1 MKKFAL
7 VVALMLCGHYAI
19 AQSQAEKRIAEMA
32 VNDNK
37 VMEHLDVLSNRFG
50 GRLVGSNAYDN
61 ARDWAASLLKSWGY
75 QVEFEEVGR
84 IGVGFNRDHWWG
96 KMYADNG
103 EVLDFVTPSYT
114 VGTKGQQR
122 GHVVIEP
129 RSTRE
134 FNKMKG
140 TIKGAWVLVDGDSR
154 GWALQH
160 HDSVDA
166 KRKAIIAHNDSTM
179 GRRITDETPDSLKP
193 DLTTPALFYDEMI
206 AAGAL
211 GFIQAAPQPLVAL
224 YDRDV
229 VKGNLDFY
237 NLPAVP
243 DIKLDKAQY
252 DRIRLMVKERRH
264 VELEFDI
271 RNHFRMGPVPY
282 HSIIATMKGSK
293 YPDELVIMG
302 AHLDAYDAGT
312 GATDDG
318 NGVSTLLEAARM
330 IAKSGAK
337 PDRTIMFIIFAGEEF
352 GLWGSDAWTKAHP
365 DKLGKISNMFNRDGG
380 PMPYVAFYPPKSM
393 VKEFEPV
400 ADMMTKLFPDI
411 PFTIEAASPRPK
423 LKQPG
428 GNDATTF
435 MCLGIPAQQMNE
447 WTDPLGYNFDYRE
460 IWHTDRD
467 TYNRSIPYY
476 QQQASAALALMILRT
491 ANASKMFPREEI
503 YSD

>member
-1 MKKFAL
+1 MKKILL
-7 VVALMLCGHYAI
+7 VVAMILCMQTI
-19 AQSQAEKRIAEMA
+19 MSQSQAEKRIAEMA
-32 VNDNK
+32 KNDNQ
-37 VMEHLDVLSNRFG
+37 VMEHLDILANRFG
-50 GRLVGSNAYDN
+50 GRMVGSNAYDN

-75 QVEFEEVGR
+75 QVEFEEVGQM
-84 IGVGFNRDHWWG
+84 GVGFNRDHWWG
-96 KMYADNG
+96 KMYAENG
-103 EVLDFVTPSYT
+103 EVLDFVTPSFT
-114 VGTKGQQR
+114 VGTVGQQR

-129 RSTRE
+129 RTTRE

-160 HDSVDA
+160 HDSVAA

-179 GRRITDETPDSLKP
+179 KRGDMSNLPDSLKP
-193 DLTTPALFYDEMI
+193 DMTTPALFYDEMI

-229 VKGNLDFY
+229 VKGKLDFY

-252 DRIRLMVKERRH
+252 ERLRKMVSERRH
-264 VELEFDI
+264 VDLEFDI
-271 RNHFRMGPVPY
+271 RNHFRMGPVPF
-282 HSIIATMKGSK
+282 HSIIATMKGKK

-302 AHLDAYDAGT
+302 AHLDAYDSGT
-312 GATDDG
+312 GSTDDG

-352 GLWGSDAWTKAHP
+352 GLWGSDGWTKAHP
-365 DKLGKISNMFNRDGG
+365 DKLDKISNMFNRDGG
-380 PMPYVAFYPPKSM
+380 PLPYTAFSAPKSM

-400 ADMMTKLFPDI
+400 AKMMNELYPDI
-411 PFTIEAASPRPK
+411 PFTLDAATPRPK

-435 MCLGIPAQQMNE
+435 MVLGIPAIQMNE

-467 TYNRSIPYY
+467 TYNRVIPYY
-476 QQQASAALALMILRT
+476 QQQAATALALMILRT
-491 ANASKMFPREEI
+491 ANASKMFPRDEV